1 MNTPNPFVTLI
12 ISQRLSIV
20 THFDPRNTNK
30 PIYCF

>member
-1 MNTPNPFVTLI
+1 
-12 ISQRLSIV
+12 V